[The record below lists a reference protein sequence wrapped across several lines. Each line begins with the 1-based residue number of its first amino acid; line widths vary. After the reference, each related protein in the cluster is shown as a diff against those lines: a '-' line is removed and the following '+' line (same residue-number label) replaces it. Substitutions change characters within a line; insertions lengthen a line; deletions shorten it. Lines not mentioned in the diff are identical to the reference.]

1 MGPATA
7 RHVSDGAGDTASES
21 SFAHVEEESDT
32 HNCAVVV
39 VKTLMIGDDEVLLDV
54 AWVTKEGRIAH
65 MQHP

>member
-7 RHVSDGAGDTASES
+7 RHVSDGAGDTACES
-21 SFAHVEEESDT
+21 SFAHVKEESDA
-32 HNCAVVV
+32 HNCVVVV